1 MLGRS
6 GRLEPA
12 DAESVDSSQPSSP
25 RAEPQLP
32 LQEDSEPGSRD
43 QGAESR
49 SLEPAA
55 QNHLMIES
63 APLPSPRQQAA
74 QAVASKEVPAAAEE
88 AASTAGSATIRETR
102 MGSPEAEETAA
113 DEADVE
119 PSAAGVGP
127 AQNRPA
133 IPITAIQGAGTGID
147 ASSNP
152 PGNTSSPLDA
162 SARSASPT
170 TSGRPG
176 YILAEQRG
184 QRGVPRLNSGTKGS
198 LTQRV

>member
-102 MGSPEAEETAA
+102 MG
-113 DEADVE
+113 
-119 PSAAGVGP
+119 
-127 AQNRPA
+127 
-133 IPITAIQGAGTGID
+133 
-147 ASSNP
+147 
-152 PGNTSSPLDA
+152 
-162 SARSASPT
+162 
-170 TSGRPG
+170 
-176 YILAEQRG
+176 
-184 QRGVPRLNSGTKGS
+184 
-198 LTQRV
+198 